1 MRGAGTRWA
10 RRRVSFWGVIAA
22 GALALA
28 ASETSAQSVDRPVRV
43 WLGLG
48 LGGAAA
54 QGLDADGAVS
64 FQLTAQWGPHHT
76 VLRAVAMADVGSFP
90 DGSDDSIEELGVLY
104 GRRAAWSFGYV
115 AIAGGVARVI
125 GNGFS
130 GAAGKS
136 RETIGLPVIAE
147 VGLQSTVLGL
157 GIQAFGNLNSVSV
170 YGGVS
175 LFVEIGWMP

>member
-10 RRRVSFWGVIAA
+10 RRRVSFLAMIAA

-48 LGGAAA
+48 FGGAAA
-54 QGLDADGAVS
+54 QDLDADGAVS
-64 FQLTAQWGPHHT
+64 FQLTAQWGPHHA
-76 VLRAVAMADVGSFP
+76 VLRSVLMSDLGSFP

-115 AIAGGVARVI
+115 AIAGGMARVS
-125 GNGFS
+125 GDGFS
-130 GAAGKS
+130 SATSKR

-147 VGLQSTVLGL
+147 VGLQWTVLGL
-157 GIQAFGNLNSVSV
+157 GIQAFGNLNSVST
-170 YGGVS
+170 YGGVC
-175 LFVEIGWMP
+175 LFLDIGWMP